1 MYMRLVYAR
10 SKPDL
15 VWKIQQV
22 YAEKIVP
29 RLKEM
34 PGCLCSCL
42 IQSDAHEDEGI
53 SMTLWD
59 TEAHADAYEQSGVFR
74 QLLGEVRP
82 YLSDSSE
89 WKIELSKDLKLEYHP
104 VPEEPVL
111 KAYSS
116 FAQVEEKVPSEREF
130 SLMHIRIFSLTI
142 KPGMMEEF
150 RKIYKEEI
158 LPALRLVKGCRYAFM
173 TENTQNKSEVLSLTI
188 WDSKEDS
195 INYEKSELFGEL
207 IKKVKHTFSELFQF
221 KAALEK
227 EARGKVVTTQ
237 DPYSLNYNIVTGK
250 FFNT

>member
-15 VWKIQQV
+15 VWKIQQI
-22 YAEKIVP
+22 YSEKIIT

-59 TEAHADAYEQSGVFR
+59 SQAHAEDYEKSGIF
-74 QLLGEVRP
+74 QELLGEVRP

-89 WKIELSKDLKLEYHP
+89 WKLQLSKELKLEYQP

-111 KAYSS
+111 KAFTS
-116 FAQVEEKVPSEREF
+116 FVQTDTKIPSE
-130 SLMHIRIFSLTI
+130 SGSPLMYLRILSLTI

-158 LPALRLVKGCRYAFM
+158 LSILRGVKGCRYAFL
-173 TENTQNKSEVLSLTI
+173 TESTQDKSEVLSLTI
-188 WDSKEDS
+188 WDSKQDA
-195 INYEKSELFGEL
+195 IDYESGKIFDELME
-207 IKKVKHTFSELFQF
+207 KVKHTFTELFHW
-221 KAALEK
+221 KVALEK
-227 EARGKVVTTQ
+227 ESGGKVVTTG
-237 DPYSLNYNIVTGK
+237 DPRSMSYTIVTGK
-250 FFNT
+250 FFNA

>member
-22 YAEKIVP
+22 YAEKIIP

-59 TEAHADAYEQSGVFR
+59 SQAHAEAYEKSGIFQ
-74 QLLGEVRP
+74 QLLGEVKP

-89 WKIELSKDLKLEYHP
+89 WKLQLSKELKLEYQP

-111 KAYSS
+111 KAFTS
-116 FAQVEEKVPSEREF
+116 FVQTDAKMPSVSE
-130 SLMHIRIFSLTI
+130 SGLMYLRILSLTI

-158 LPALRLVKGCRYAFM
+158 IPTLHKIKGCRYAFL
-173 TENTQNKSEVLSLTI
+173 TENAQDKSDVLSVTI
-188 WDSKEDS
+188 WDSKQDALD
-195 INYEKSELFGEL
+195 YESVEIYAELNN
-207 IKKVKHTFSELFQF
+207 KVKQMFSELYHF
-221 KAALEK
+221 KAALER
-227 EARGKVVTTQ
+227 ESGGKVVTTE
-237 DPYSLNYNIVTGK
+237 DPQTMFYNIVTGK
-250 FFNT
+250 FFNG